1 MNALQLDRV
10 NAFYGKSHIL
20 HSVSLQVKAGTLV
33 ALLGRNGAGK
43 TTTIR
48 AILGLIPFY
57 ANSFVLGHQWNRVC
71 RLRVSGSWARTRH
84 RAATASIISSWARK
98 YRVATA
104 SCTKGHT
111 RATGGCAGL

>member
-48 AILGLIPFY
+48 AILGLT
-57 ANSFVLGHQWNRVC
+57 GKRVKFFSLDRTSPTRRPT
-71 RLRVSGSWARTRH
+71 RLPCWA
-84 RAATASIISSWARK
+84 
-98 YRVATA
+98 
-104 SCTKGHT
+104 
-111 RATGGCAGL
+111 